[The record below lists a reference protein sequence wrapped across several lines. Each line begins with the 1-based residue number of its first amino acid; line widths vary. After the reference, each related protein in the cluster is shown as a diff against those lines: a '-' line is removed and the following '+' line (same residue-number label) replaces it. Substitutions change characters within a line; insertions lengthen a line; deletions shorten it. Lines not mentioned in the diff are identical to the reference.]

1 MHNGDFGDF
10 ITYLLQHQT
19 KKALFDEVMAMDRQW
34 SVVGWF
40 IAPRCVYIAL
50 SMDSFI
56 LW

>member
-1 MHNGDFGDF
+1 MYNGDFGDF

-34 SVVGWF
+34 PVVGF